1 MVKSQLESLD
11 QAFFT
16 TVSVTESLHEQ
27 KGILTLLVLGSN
39 MPGYKERWY
48 LSRHE
53 EVPSLSS

>member
-16 TVSVTESLHEQ
+16 TMSVTDRSTN
-27 KGILTLLVLGSN
+27 KRILPLLVLRSN
-39 MPGYKERWY
+39 MPGYKELWH
-48 LSRHE
+48 LSKHE